1 MLTSGIFHMVT
12 NGNNNGTSKFSIQEY
27 ASLKDVSINTVRNW
41 IKANKIDAT
50 MISNKWFVH
59 DTNIGNNQENTPEES
74 STNHGTNHGTNDG
87 TNQQLI
93 VEILQSQIEH
103 LKSELEE
110 SHDKI
115 KRSDM
120 VIMKLTSTVEAQ
132 QLQLTEATTPFW
144 KKLFRSR
151 KQYS

>member
-1 MLTSGIFHMVT
+1 MVT
-12 NGNNNGTSKFSIQEY
+12 NDNNNGTSKFSIQEY

-50 MISNKWFVH
+50 MISNKWFIH
-59 DTNIGNNQENTPEES
+59 DTNTGNNQENTPEES
-74 STNHGTNHGTNDG
+74 STNHGTNDGTNDG

-120 VIMKLTSTVEAQ
+120 FIMKLTSTVEAQ

>member
-1 MLTSGIFHMVT
+1 MVT

-50 MISNKWFVH
+50 MISNKWFIH
-59 DTNIGNNQENTPEES
+59 DTNTGNNQENTPEES
-74 STNHGTNHGTNDG
+74 STNHGTNDGTNDG

>member
-1 MLTSGIFHMVT
+1 MVT
-12 NGNNNGTSKFSIQEY
+12 IGNNNGTSKFSIQEY
-27 ASLKDVSINTVRNW
+27 ASLKGVSINTIRNW
-41 IKANKIDAT
+41 IKANKIDAI

-59 DTNIGNNQENTPEES
+59 DTNIGNNQENPPEES
-74 STNHGTNHGTNDG
+74 DTNTGTNNG
-87 TNQQLI
+87 TNQKLV

-103 LKSELEE
+103 LKNELEE

-132 QLQLTEATTPFW
+132 QLQLTETTTPFW

-151 KQYS
+151 KQSLI

>member
-1 MLTSGIFHMVT
+1 MVT

-59 DTNIGNNQENTPEES
+59 VTNIGNNQENTPEES

-120 VIMKLTSTVEAQ
+120 VIMKLTSTMETQ
-132 QLQLTEATTPFW
+132 QLQLTEVTTPFW
-144 KKLFRSR
+144 KKLFRNR
-151 KQYS
+151 KQSLT

>member
-1 MLTSGIFHMVT
+1 MVT
-12 NGNNNGTSKFSIQEY
+12 IGNNNGTSKFSIQEY
-27 ASLKDVSINTVRNW
+27 ASLKGVSINTIRNW
-41 IKANKIDAT
+41 IKANKIDAI

-59 DTNIGNNQENTPEES
+59 DTNIGNNQENPPEES
-74 STNHGTNHGTNDG
+74 GTNTGTNNG
-87 TNQQLI
+87 TNQKLV

-103 LKSELEE
+103 LKNELEE

-144 KKLFRSR
+144 KKLFSSR
-151 KQYS
+151 KQSFI

>member
-50 MISNKWFVH
+50 MISNKWFIH

-74 STNHGTNHGTNDG
+74 STNHGTN
-87 TNQQLI
+87 QQLI

-103 LKSELEE
+103 LKSGLEE

>member
-1 MLTSGIFHMVT
+1 MVT
-12 NGNNNGTSKFSIQEY
+12 IGNNNGTSKFSIQEY
-27 ASLKDVSINTVRNW
+27 ASLKGVSINTIRNW
-41 IKANKIDAT
+41 IKANKIDAI

-59 DTNIGNNQENTPEES
+59 DTNIGNNQENPPEES
-74 STNHGTNHGTNDG
+74 GTNTG
-87 TNQQLI
+87 TNQKLV

-103 LKSELEE
+103 LKNELEE

-151 KQYS
+151 KQSFI

>member
-1 MLTSGIFHMVT
+1 MVT
-12 NGNNNGTSKFSIQEY
+12 IGNNNGTSKFSIQEY
-27 ASLKDVSINTVRNW
+27 ASLKGVSINTIRNW
-41 IKANKIDAT
+41 IKANKIDAI

-59 DTNIGNNQENTPEES
+59 DTNTGNNQENPPEES
-74 STNHGTNHGTNDG
+74 GTNNG
-87 TNQQLI
+87 TNQKLV

-103 LKSELEE
+103 LKNELEE

-151 KQYS
+151 KQSFI

>member
-1 MLTSGIFHMVT
+1 MVT

-27 ASLKDVSINTVRNW
+27 ASLKNVSINTVRNW

-50 MISNKWFVH
+50 MISNKWFIH
-59 DTNIGNNQENTPEES
+59 DTNIGNNQETTPEES
-74 STNHGTNHGTNDG
+74 STNHGTNDG

-151 KQYS
+151 KQSLI